1 MSRRPQVTDIPRVGD
16 QFGAFR
22 ITDEIG
28 RGGMGM
34 VFNAVQLPLNRPI
47 ALKVL
52 NPQLTTDVE
61 FIARFEREAEV
72 LARMNSPHVVQVYE
86 HGRVGECLYLA
97 MQHIAGGDLSRYL
110 RRSGPLP
117 LATALDLTGQIAA
130 ALADAH
136 ALGVIHR
143 DIKPSNVLL
152 ARTGADLFAYLCDF
166 GIAQSAQQ
174 GFTRAGTLAG
184 TIEFTAPER
193 HEGRPADARSD
204 LYSLGCLLWCMVSG
218 VNPYSG
224 TDFQIAQQHFSAPVP
239 QLASTGPVEV
249 AINRL
254 LATFMAKEPSQRPQ
268 SAVQAVTDL
277 RAVQRLAES
286 MRDEPAEPLT
296 QLAQRRIPLTPETE
310 QDVGVTMLASRP
322 AAPPPPP
329 PVPAPPARGRSTT
342 RTVLITAAIVV
353 ATALVGG
360 GGLWAF
366 TTLSNGSASGAAT
379 GTPIAPSTNGAPP
392 ASSVP
397 SASEAQTRESAR
409 EFVDEIR
416 VGSQPHGIAMDVES
430 RLAFVANYGD
440 GSVSVLDLDTNS
452 AVRKINVGRNPQNV
466 AVDSAS
472 GVLLVGCDGSH
483 KVQIYD
489 LRDYRLIG
497 SISTGD
503 GPIRLAVDSS
513 KKVAYAV
520 AQGKSTMQVISLTT
534 HKVVRTIPVAANP
547 RVIALDQKDQIAY
560 VGHWDSSTVSVID
573 LTTGYLVTNIRVGR
587 NPNSIVISTGARVAL
602 VASHGV
608 THGTR
613 GSVSVIDLDSR
624 SVRQT
629 IKADPEPSRIAL
641 DESAGVAYLTCL
653 SAGKVNVIDLTS
665 LEVVARL
672 STSPRPTGA
681 LVDPASGR
689 LYVTSFDGNVVQVFS
704 A

>member
-1 MSRRPQVTDIPRVGD
+1 MTDIPRVGD

-34 VFNAVQLPLNRPI
+34 VFAAVQLPLNRPV

-52 NPQLTTDVE
+52 DPRLTTDVE
-61 FIARFEREAEV
+61 FIGRFQREAEL

-86 HGRVGECLYLA
+86 HGRIGDCLYLV
-97 MQHIAGGDLSRYL
+97 MQHIGGGDLARYL

-239 QLASTGPVEV
+239 QLASTGPVET

-254 LATFMAKEPSQRPQ
+254 LAAFMAKEPSQRPQ
-268 SAVQAVTDL
+268 SAVQAVADL
-277 RAVQRLAES
+277 RTVQRLAES
-286 MRDEPAEPLT
+286 MQDEPAEPLT
-296 QLAQRRIPLTPETE
+296 QLAQPRTPPPREAE
-310 QDVGVTMLASRP
+310 QDVGVTTLASRP
-322 AAPPPPP
+322 VYPPPPP
-329 PVPAPPARGRSTT
+329 PPPPPPAPLARGRSMT

-366 TTLSNGSASGAAT
+366 TMLSNGSASGAAT
-379 GTPIAPSTNGAPP
+379 GTPTAPPTNGAPP
-392 ASSVP
+392 APSVP
-397 SASEAQTRESAR
+397 SASAARAR
-409 EFVDEIR
+409 EPARELVDEIG

-430 RLAFVANYGD
+430 RRAFVANYGD
-440 GSVSVLDLDTNS
+440 GSVSVLNLETSS
-452 AVRKINVGRNPQNV
+452 AVRKIKVGKNPQNV

-489 LRDYRLIG
+489 LHNYRLIG
-497 SISTGD
+497 SINTGD
-503 GPIRLAVDSS
+503 GPIRLAIDSS
-513 KKVAYAV
+513 NKVAYAV
-520 AQGKSTMQVISLTT
+520 AQGQSTMQVISLTT
-534 HKVVRTIPVAANP
+534 HKVVRTIPVPANP

-560 VGHWDSSTVSVID
+560 VGHWASSTVSIID
-573 LTTGYLVTNIRVGR
+573 LTTGYLVTDIRVGR
-587 NPNSIVISTGARVAL
+587 NPNSIVIAAEARLAL

-624 SVRQT
+624 SLRRT
-629 IKADPEPSRIAL
+629 IKADPEPSRIVL

-665 LEVVARL
+665 LEVVDRL
-672 STSPRPTGA
+672 NTSPRPTGA
-681 LVDPASGR
+681 LVDPVGGR